1 MIFGRNKNALTELDK
16 SQMFEAACMYHIYN
30 RANGSENLFREE
42 KNYDYFLR
50 RYIEFIDPIAET
62 YAYCLLGNHFHAMIR
77 VKSEEEITAFARN
90 RNLQAFQNL
99 EGLGGV
105 IGKIVKQQFSNFSNA
120 YAKAYNK
127 EYKRNGSLFQA
138 SLKKKKVTNDAYFT
152 QLILYIHHNPVKHGF
167 VKDPYEWPHSSIHQ
181 LSDNRPSK
189 NSRLLENSRALVID
203 WFGGGADFKIAHKV
217 VRDMKSGFD

>member
-1 MIFGRNKNALTELDK
+1 
-16 SQMFEAACMYHIYN
+16 MFEAECMYHIYN

-42 KNYDYFLR
+42 KNYDYFLG

-77 VKSEEEITAFARN
+77 VRSEEEIIAFARN
-90 RNLQAFQNL
+90 RNLQGFKNIEGL
-99 EGLGGV
+99 EGL

-127 EYKRNGSLFQA
+127 EYSRNGSLFQA
-138 SLKKKKVTNDAYFT
+138 SLKKKKVASDAYFT

-167 VKDPYEWPHSSIHQ
+167 VKDPYDWPHSSIHQ
-181 LSDNRPSK
+181 LSDNQLSK
-189 NSRLLENSRALVID
+189 SLKLMRSSKAAVID
-203 WFGGGADFKIAHKV
+203 WFGGETDFKIAHEV
-217 VRDMKSGFD
+217 VRNMKSVFD